1 MRDMNIL
8 NEIADFK
15 RLSGLLTESIA
26 GALRI
31 LPTGWLDEFITP
43 TVRASDSK
51 IDDIAYDIS
60 RGGIRSLTDDQLIY
74 LLSKLPA
81 EQVAK
86 KLVDTNV
93 FFSPANVDSL
103 LQGYL
108 NRLTRGD
115 MSWDEIVL
123 EMQRGKRTIWG
134 QSPNIPDSVYD
145 DISDIMDDV
154 TRRYINDVED
164 FIRKNGD
171 PKTAAKLPKS
181 ILKKVDEILDTF
193 PNWLKGA
200 TATVRPFI
208 DRFTKNIDV
217 INKERDELFKT
228 ISSKIADDGA
238 SANIK
243 GEVRR
248 LTELASAA
256 KKNNNLTGKEV
267 LDRWL
272 SESGM
277 SRLDRQQF
285 FAKDEWYNT
294 WSKLVSDEANKT
306 AFQSY
311 WDTITKLYP
320 FQKITKDG
328 VVRRRIT
335 AETKDWF
342 RRMGNLLVYAS
353 PYTRRELAARMAA
366 KGVGATQARRLA
378 AQFLL
383 YNIYWPAAFSI
394 FEWVKHF
401 LQGGE
406 NKNIFD
412 LVWENIKEQVIDNDL
427 VLNWTNL
434 DSAWNALTT
443 ESKDARTAFDESNQ
457 IYVDAKTAEQIL
469 EGEYTP
475 DEEDSNTAKSNGVRR
490 YIKNKYSDIP
500 NDYLPRIHVGNNNK
514 VYFTQITGGG
524 RTNIPLALINGEIY
538 LINKQAN
545 KKIRFDKIW
554 TTLNE
559 GLINILKE
567 QEIDWGSGESIDDN
581 IDLDTVDDVATS
593 DWREIV
599 GLGGDEDGDTSGS
612 EEDGDSGVDLSFL
625 GGSGSSGPKWE
636 FNRNPTGQMRTDRDA
651 ARLDADGYTKGNIYV
666 YKKPDGTEELVLAG
680 KLVGGTPHLFKVEK
694 NDSGKWGWIN
704 DSQDPPMWEEFKD
717 Y

>member
-1 MRDMNIL
+1 MRNMNIL

-15 RLSGLLTESIA
+15 RLSGLLTEGLGGIA
-26 GALRI
+26 RR
-31 LPTGWLDEFITP
+31 LPTGWFDEFFTP
-43 TVRASDSK
+43 SFKASDNK
-51 IDDIAYDIS
+51 IDDIVKDIKS
-60 RGGIRSLTDDQLIY
+60 GGIRSLTDDQLIY

-81 EQVAK
+81 EQVAR

-93 FFSPANVDSL
+93 FFTPANVDSI

-108 NRLTRGD
+108 NKLTRGD
-115 MSWDEIVL
+115 MSWDEIIL

-134 QSPNIPDSVYD
+134 QSPNMPDSVYD

-154 TRRYINDVED
+154 TRRYLNDVED

-171 PKTAAKLPKS
+171 PKTVAKLPKS
-181 ILKKVDEILDTF
+181 IIKRVDEILDTF

-228 ISSKIADDGA
+228 ISSKIANDGA

-243 GEVRR
+243 AEVRR

-285 FAKDEWYNT
+285 FAKDEWYNI

-311 WDTITKLYP
+311 WDTITKLNP

-328 VVRRRIT
+328 VVRYRIT

-366 KGVGATQARRLA
+366 KGVGITQARRLA

-383 YNIYWPAAFSI
+383 YNIYWPAAYSI
-394 FEWVKHF
+394 YEWVRQF

-406 NKNIFD
+406 NKSYFD
-412 LVWENIKEQVIDNDL
+412 LVWENIKEQVFDNDF

-434 DSAWNALTT
+434 DLAWNALTT
-443 ESKDARTAFDESNQ
+443 ESKDARTAFDENNQ
-457 IYVDAKTAEQIL
+457 IYVDAKKAEQL
-469 EGEYTP
+469 LKGEYTP
-475 DEEDSNTAKSNGVRR
+475 DEEDSSTAKANGVRR
-490 YIKNKYSDIP
+490 YIENKYSDIP
-500 NDYLPRIHVGNNNK
+500 IDYLARIHVSNNNK

-524 RTNIPLALINGEIY
+524 RANIPLGLINGEIY
-538 LINKQAN
+538 LINKPAN

-559 GLINILKE
+559 GLINILNE
-567 QEIDWGSGESIDDN
+567 QEIDWGSGEPIDDS
-581 IDLDTVDDVATS
+581 IDLDNLDDVTTS
-593 DWREIV
+593 DWSEIV
-599 GLGGDEDGDTSGS
+599 GLGGDSDSSGS
-612 EEDGDSGVDLSFL
+612 EEDGDSGIDLSFL
-625 GGSGSSGPKWE
+625 GGTGSSGPRWE
-636 FNRNPTGQMRTDRDA
+636 FNRNPTGQLRTDRDD

-666 YKKPDGTEELVLAG
+666 HKNPDGNEELVLAG
-680 KLVGGTPHLFKVEK
+680 KLAGGTPHLFKVEK
-694 NDSGKWGWIN
+694 NESGKWGWIN
-704 DSQDPPMWEEFKD
+704 DSQDPPMWEDFKD

>member
-1 MRDMNIL
+1 MNIL

-15 RLSGLLTESIA
+15 RLSGLLTESIG

-31 LPTGWLDEFITP
+31 LPTGWFDEFITAA
-43 TVRASDSK
+43 VKASDSK
-51 IDDIAYDIS
+51 IDNIANDIS

-81 EQVAK
+81 EQVAR

-93 FFSPANVDSL
+93 FFSPANVDSI

-108 NRLTRGD
+108 NRLTRGN

-171 PKTAAKLPKS
+171 PKTVSKLPKS

-228 ISSKIADDGA
+228 ISSKIANDGA

-328 VVRRRIT
+328 VTRFRAF

-342 RRMGNLLVYAS
+342 RRLGNLLVYAS

-366 KGVGATQARRLA
+366 KGVAATQARRLA
-378 AQFLL
+378 GQFLL
-383 YNIYWPAAFSI
+383 YNIYWPAAYSI
-394 FEWVKHF
+394 YEYLKHF
-401 LQGGE
+401 AQGGE
-406 NKNIFD
+406 KKHYLD

-434 DSAWNALTT
+434 DSAWNYLTT

-469 EGEYTP
+469 KGEYTP
-475 DEEDSNTAKSNGVRR
+475 NEEDSDTAKSNGVRN

-500 NDYLPRIHVGNNNK
+500 NDYLPRIKVGNNNK
-514 VYFTQITGGG
+514 VYFQQITGGG

-651 ARLDADGYTKGNIYV
+651 ARLDAD
-666 YKKPDGTEELVLAG
+666 KKPDGTEELVLAG